1 MSVDFN
7 VIKSSVSIVDVCRDY
22 VEYVKQDHEKMWSK
36 CPFHSDDTPS
46 FVVNFAGEYA
56 GRFHCYGC
64 NVDGDVI
71 DFVERIEHCTKPE
84 AALRICE
91 KFAPRLLTD
100 DNGKFKRQIN
110 KAKKVADDERNELIN
125 AAREVCGAVRQRSE
139 EQADNYKAALDNGTY
154 TIDELYTLLRTED
167 ANGTAEYIERK
178 YHPEYFEEETKRGR
192 GRPSKEQLCRES
204 LDRWLKNNG
213 IIVRRNVLTKSAAI
227 NGLENEGLSE
237 DLEESQAP
245 IIIHD
250 KIKFEYSCSLDTVQ
264 NLLGVIAGS
273 HEFNPVLD
281 LLSNAPDWDGVD
293 RLSDVYSALHIS
305 ADDWLSRSLIKKW
318 FIQCISLQFNTKK
331 APFGA
336 EGVLVLNGA
345 QNTGKTS
352 CIRKLALHEL
362 TDGYLTK
369 EFRDGIGVFKEG
381 MMLSDDKD
389 SIAQVTNA
397 WITELGEISGTM
409 NKSDENFLKNF
420 ITRFADEYRV
430 PYGRTSTTYP
440 RRASFF
446 GTVNDSEFLVDP
458 TGSRRW
464 WVIPITQRIDLDV
477 LDAMDK
483 IQFWKQIENYS
494 NEDRQS
500 FRLTLDEVEEL
511 NKRNTLFEKSPP
523 AVEEIRDIIAN
534 ADANPGE
541 YKWIPTTISLF
552 KDYYPVL
559 SRYTVGVLGKA
570 LKYTQEEDKRI
581 KNPQSVPQDKVKEY
595 GLNSRKGRFITLPY
609 PKNAFIY
616 GSPSEIPPEDRV
628 TLADNALE
636 IAQKG
641 LGQ

>member
-1 MSVDFN
+1 MIDFS
-7 VIKSSVSIVDVCRDY
+7 VIKSSVSIVDVCG
-22 VEYVKQDHEKMWSK
+22 EYVTYTGQDSKKMTAR

-46 FVVNFAGEYA
+46 FVVNFAGEHA
-56 GRFHCYGC
+56 GRFKCFGC
-64 NVDGDVI
+64 DASGDAI

-84 AALRICE
+84 AALKICE
-91 KFAPRLLTD
+91 KFAPYLLTD

-110 KAKKVADDERNELIN
+110 KAKKAAEDERNELIN
-125 AAREVCGAVRQRSE
+125 VAREVCGIVRQRSA
-139 EQADNYKAALDNGTY
+139 EQADNYKVALDDGRY
-154 TIDELYTLLRTED
+154 TVDELYTLLRTEG
-167 ANGTAEYIERK
+167 ASNHAEEIERK
-178 YHPEYFEEETKRGR
+178 YHPEDFEDEPKRGR
-192 GRPSKEQLCRES
+192 GRPPKEQLCRES
-204 LDRWLKNNG
+204 LEQWLKDNG
-213 IIVRRNVLTKSAAI
+213 IVVRRNVLTKSASVS
-227 NGLENEGLSE
+227 GLENEGLSE

-250 KIKFEYSCSLDTVQ
+250 KVKFEFSCSLDTVQ
-264 NLLGVIAGS
+264 NLLGVIAGA

-281 LLSNAPDWDGVD
+281 LLSNSPDWDGVD
-293 RLSDVYSALHIS
+293 RLSKVCEALHIP
-305 ADDWLSRSLIKKW
+305 ADDWLSMSLIKKW
-318 FIQCISLQFNTKK
+318 FIQCISLQYNSKK

-345 QNTGKTS
+345 QNAGKTS

-409 NKSDENFLKNF
+409 NKADENFLKNF

-464 WVIPITQRIDLDV
+464 WVIPITQRIDLDA
-477 LDAMDK
+477 LDALDK

-534 ADANPGE
+534 ADTNPNE
-541 YKWIPTTISLF
+541 HKWIPTTISLF

-559 SRYTVGVLGKA
+559 SRYTTSALGKA
-570 LKYTQEEDKRI
+570 IKYIQDEDNRI
-581 KNPQSVPQDKVKEY
+581 KNSQSVPETKTKEY
-595 GLNSRKGRFITLPY
+595 GLERRKGRFITLPY
-609 PKNAFIY
+609 PKNAFIH

-628 TLADNALE
+628 TLADNALK
-636 IAQKG
+636 IAQEG
-641 LGQ
+641 IGR